1 MKHPETYKL
10 TRTEW
15 LAINRALCG
24 ASLEMNRVRGT
35 SASDRKNRVG
45 EAIDI
50 LQTSYQNAEKEG
62 S

>member
-1 MKHPETYKL
+1 MMHPEIYKL

-24 ASLEMNRVRGT
+24 ASLEMMRVRGSKT
-35 SASDRKNRVG
+35 RKNRVG

-50 LQTSYQNAEKEG
+50 LQTSYQRAEREG